1 MNWSCEQTE
10 ARLSEYLDGLLG
22 PQERADFDAHMQG
35 CLRCAPLVARVASV
49 VVELR
54 GLEMVKEPP
63 QLVGAILDKTIGPRR
78 ATERSWRSVFTWTG
92 SLWQP
97 KLAYG
102 AASIAVTF
110 AVILTSLGFNWRKP
124 KLADLHPVSLY
135 RAADRQAH
143 LVYARGSKFVSDMRV
158 VYEIQSRLR
167 PEPDVTAP
175 EATPP
180 RDTVPGTGTPPG
192 SSHGPES
199 NRPREQNRA
208 NDLGPTLTILASAL
222 PSVGERSL
230 R

>member
-22 PQERADFDAHMQG
+22 AQERADFDAHMKT
-35 CLRCAPLVARVASV
+35 CLRCAPLVARVASM

-54 GLEMVKEPP
+54 GLEMVEEPP
-63 QLVGAILDKTIGPRR
+63 QLVGAILDKTIGPRH
-78 ATERSWRSVFTWTG
+78 ATERSWRSVFAWTG

-124 KLADLHPVSLY
+124 KLADLHPVNLY

-143 LVYARGSKFVSDMRV
+143 LVYARSSKFVSDMRV

-167 PEPDVTAP
+167 PEPDVAAP
-175 EATPP
+175 EATPA
-180 RDTVPGTGTPPG
+180 RDTVPGTSTPPG

>member
-1 MNWSCEQTE
+1 MNWTCEQTE

-22 PQERADFDAHMQG
+22 AHERAAFDAHMTT
-35 CLRCAPLVARVASV
+35 CMRCAPLVARVASM

-54 GLEMVKEPP
+54 SLEMVAEPP
-63 QLVGAILDKTIGPRR
+63 QLVNAILNNTLGPRR
-78 ATERSWRSVFTWTG
+78 ETKRTWRSLFAWPG
-92 SLWQP
+92 SLLQP

-124 KLADLHPVSLY
+124 RLADLHPVNLY

-175 EATPP
+175 EATPA
-180 RDTVPGTGTPPG
+180 RDTAPGTGTPPG

-199 NRPREQNRA
+199 NRPRQQNRA
-208 NDLGPTLTILASAL
+208 NDLGPTFTILASAL
-222 PSVGERSL
+222 PSAGERSL

>member
-1 MNWSCEQTE
+1 MTWTCEQTE
-10 ARLSEYLDGLLG
+10 VRLSEYLDGLLG

-35 CLRCAPLVARVASV
+35 CLRCAPLVARVASM

-54 GLEMVKEPP
+54 GLEMVEEPP

-78 ATERSWRSVFTWTG
+78 TTERSWRGILAWTG

-102 AASIAVTF
+102 AASIAFTLALV
-110 AVILTSLGFNWRKP
+110 LTSLGFNWRKP
-124 KLADLHPVSLY
+124 KLADLHPVNLY
-135 RAADRQAH
+135 RAADRRAH
-143 LVYARGSKFVSDMRV
+143 LAYARGSKFVSDMRV

-175 EATPP
+175 ERAPA
-180 RDTVPGTGTPPG
+180 RDSAPGTATPPG

-199 NRPREQNRA
+199 NRPRQQNRA
-208 NDLGPTLTILASAL
+208 NDMGSTCTVLASAL
-222 PSVGERSL
+222 PSAGERSL

>member
-1 MNWSCEQTE
+1 M
-10 ARLSEYLDGLLG
+10 
-22 PQERADFDAHMQG
+22 
-35 CLRCAPLVARVASV
+35 
-49 VVELR
+49 VE
-54 GLEMVKEPP
+54 EPP
-63 QLVGAILDKTIGPRR
+63 QLVGAILDKTIGPRH
-78 ATERSWRSVFTWTG
+78 ATERSWRSVFAWTG

-124 KLADLHPVSLY
+124 KLADLHPVNLY

-143 LVYARGSKFVSDMRV
+143 LVYARSSKFVSDMRV

-167 PEPDVTAP
+167 PEPDVAAP
-175 EATPP
+175 EATPA

>member
-1 MNWSCEQTE
+1 MAWNCEQTE

-22 PQERADFDAHMQG
+22 AQERADFDAHMKG
-35 CLRCAPLVARVASV
+35 CLRCAPLVARVASM

-54 GLEMVKEPP
+54 GLEMVAEPP

-78 ATERSWRSVFTWTG
+78 ATQRSWRGFFGWSG

-102 AASIAVTF
+102 TASIAFTV
-110 AVILTSLGFNWRKP
+110 ALVLTSLGFNWRKP
-124 KLADLHPVSLY
+124 KLADLHPVNLY

-143 LVYARGSKFVSDMRV
+143 LVYARGSKFVSDIRV

-167 PEPDVTAP
+167 PEPDVAAP
-175 EATPP
+175 EGTPA
-180 RDTVPGTGTPPG
+180 RDTAPGTGTPPG
-192 SSHGPES
+192 SSHDPES

-208 NDLGPTLTILASAL
+208 NDLGPAFTVLASVL
-222 PSVGERSL
+222 PSAGERSL